1 MLGALN
7 QAFQNNGRRLV
18 ALMRVSLIVPYN
30 FLNYFMGTTSIE
42 FKDYFIGSL
51 AMIITTIMYG
61 FIGCGMTDISGVLS
75 GNYHGG
81 KTGKILLIIGFVF
94 IPIIFAALICATRRE
109 LRNMQS

>member
-1 MLGALN
+1 MLSALD
-7 QAFQNNGRRLV
+7 QAFHNNGRRLV

-51 AMIITTIMYG
+51 AMILTTVMYA
-61 FIGCGMTDISGVLS
+61 FIGCGMTDISGVLN

-94 IPIIFAALICATRRE
+94 VPIIFFALICATSR
-109 LRNMQS
+109 